1 MHLTLLGTGLPFIN
15 PKRRGPAYLVRA
27 GEEHFMVDCGSGA
40 MHRLY
45 EAGAKPFDI
54 NHMFITHLHMDH
66 YIDLGHFI
74 MMRWINRNDEPLHLY
89 GPRGL
94 QKMADQLLEM
104 HEPDLELRQIT
115 RAKRRPDISIVVHE
129 ISEGLMLETPNGVK
143 VSAFS
148 VEHYPLEEPFGFRFD
163 SKDKSIAFSG
173 DTRPCENLIRHCQ
186 EVDVLVHEASEYTL
200 WDSPDVD
207 HTHQVKT
214 HTHPEKLGFVARDA
228 KPKLLVASHLMPR
241 SEPWKLREMIGQ
253 GFKGNIVIGEDL
265 MTC

>member
-1 MHLTLLGTGLPFIN
+1 
-15 PKRRGPAYLVRA
+15 
-27 GEEHFMVDCGSGA
+27 
-40 MHRLY
+40 
-45 EAGAKPFDI
+45 
-54 NHMFITHLHMDH
+54 
-66 YIDLGHFI
+66 
-74 MMRWINRNDEPLHLY
+74 
-89 GPRGL
+89 
-94 QKMADQLLEM
+94 
-104 HEPDLELRQIT
+104 
-115 RAKRRPDISIVVHE
+115 
-129 ISEGLMLETPNGVK
+129 MLETPNGVK